1 MHNKINIAVTHFINP
16 HLFWYRNVHDFHELN
31 QIEQQLQTWKN
42 TARDIAYHP
51 KLGEKV
57 AVSFVAWNKV
67 KVVRAEILCE
77 VKWLN
82 EFIVWALDYGFP
94 FRTKIE
100 FIHQLPKKMM
110 RQINHIHCGGLAN
123 ILPGENEYDY
133 VKGKSSM
140 IKKDNWT
147 QRVCDILEK
156 LLITTH
162 TITFV
167 EEFQSRD
174 GRHWG
179 NLMIVNHKGQVFNAR
194 EHLLS
199 AHHAVAIEKFEA
211 IALKLKTINVQRFLS
226 NSGKLTT
233 RTNIIRGNMG
243 SYCKIQKTESAIY
256 DFVKRK
262 VEDWYIR
269 NKRDNHMI
277 DAMLK
282 PSVERMK
289 PASSTNV
296 NKSVPSIQQSKE
308 MSSNE
313 STIPKINAYSYEAPV
328 NFQSSSNAGKRNS
341 PKIENV
347 NVSYDLSVNIT
358 TNQGGGDENCS
369 VVRRDEPKRS

>member
-16 HLFWYRNVHDFHELN
+16 HLFWYRNVHDSHELN
-31 QIEQQLQTWKN
+31 QIEQQLQTWKK
-42 TARDIAYHP
+42 TARDFAYHP

-57 AVSFVAWNKV
+57 AVSFVAWNR
-67 KVVRAEILCE
+67 VVRGEILCE

-133 VKGKSSM
+133 VEGKSSM

-167 EEFQSRD
+167 EEFQSKD

-179 NLMIVNHKGQVFNAR
+179 NLIIVNHKGQVFNAR

-199 AHHAVAIEKFEA
+199 AQHAVAIEKFQT

-233 RTNIIRGNMG
+233 RINIIKENMAN
-243 SYCKIQKTESAIY
+243 YCKIQKTESAIY

-262 VEDWYIR
+262 VEDWYVR
-269 NKRDNHMI
+269 NKRDNHMVVG
-277 DAMLK
+277 MLK

-289 PASSTNV
+289 PASMSISMSNV
-296 NKSVPSIQQSKE
+296 NKSVPFIQE
-308 MSSNE
+308 
-313 STIPKINAYSYEAPV
+313 
-328 NFQSSSNAGKRNS
+328 NS
-341 PKIENV
+341 PKIENA
-347 NVSYDLSVNIT
+347 NVSYDLGVTVI
-358 TNQGGGDENCS
+358 TNQGEGDETFS
-369 VVRRDEPKRS
+369 VVQSDEPKPS

>member
-1 MHNKINIAVTHFINP
+1 
-16 HLFWYRNVHDFHELN
+16 
-31 QIEQQLQTWKN
+31 
-42 TARDIAYHP
+42 
-51 KLGEKV
+51 
-57 AVSFVAWNKV
+57 
-67 KVVRAEILCE
+67 
-77 VKWLN
+77 
-82 EFIVWALDYGFP
+82 
-94 FRTKIE
+94 
-100 FIHQLPKKMM
+100 MM

-133 VKGKSSM
+133 VEGKSSM

-167 EEFQSRD
+167 EEFQSKD

-179 NLMIVNHKGQVFNAR
+179 NLIIVNNKGQVFNAR

-199 AHHAVAIEKFEA
+199 AEHAVAIEKFQT

-233 RTNIIRGNMG
+233 RTNIIKGNMANC
-243 SYCKIQKTESAIY
+243 CKIQKTESAIY

-262 VEDWYIR
+262 VEDWYVR

-282 PSVERMK
+282 SSVEMMK
-289 PASSTNV
+289 PASMSMSNV

-308 MSSNE
+308 MSSIE
-313 STIPKINAYSYEAPV
+313 STIPKKTAYSYESSV
-328 NFQSSSNAGKRNS
+328 NFQSSSNAGKKNS
-341 PKIENV
+341 PKIENA
-347 NVSYDLSVNIT
+347 NVSYDLRVTVT
-358 TNQGGGDENCS
+358 TNQGEGDETFS
-369 VVRRDEPKRS
+369 VVQKDEPKRS